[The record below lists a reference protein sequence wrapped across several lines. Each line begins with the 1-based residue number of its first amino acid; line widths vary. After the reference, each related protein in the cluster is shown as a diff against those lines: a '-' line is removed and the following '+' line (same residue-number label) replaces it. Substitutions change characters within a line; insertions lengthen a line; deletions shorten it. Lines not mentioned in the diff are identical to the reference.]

1 MSDDLTFRKFIDENK
16 KRSSA
21 VWPQCD
27 EWDERDWLDALD
39 GEVGEARNILKK
51 ARRDGWTP
59 YLRAAFYREVFDIIA
74 YGFLTISMTG
84 GDPEMI
90 GKEKWNEVS
99 ERNNYPER
107 L

>member
-1 MSDDLTFRKFIDENK
+1 MAEVTFKHFSAANIE
-16 KRSSA
+16 RSHK

-59 YLRAAFYREVFDIIA
+59 YLRQAFYREVFDIIV
-74 YGFLTISMTG
+74 YGFLTIAMTG
-84 GDPEMI
+84 GDPEVI
-90 GKEKWNEVS
+90 GIEKWNEVS
-99 ERNNYPER
+99 ERNDYPGR
-107 L
+107 LP